1 LNYTMKSRI
10 TRQFSLLALA
20 LLALLAIA
28 RSLVI
33 VDQTESVFVTE
44 FGRPIRLIE
53 QPGLHFKWAHQSARA
68 FDRRLQLDT
77 PPAREMLTRDKKNL
91 EIAWYV
97 SWRIADVDRFLRTVR
112 TVPDAQTRLE
122 DMTASVLAA
131 ELGVHDLAGL
141 VNVGDRSL
149 LDTMMSD
156 LTARVGEQ
164 AAREYGLDV
173 AAVRLRRLNYPE
185 EVRSAVFE
193 QIRSE
198 RQRVA
203 AATRAEGE
211 SQARVIKSAADRERA
226 GVIAA
231 AESDAA
237 RTIGQGEAQA
247 ARIAN
252 EAHAADPA
260 FYQFLKSLE
269 TYRAALDSKTT
280 LVLSADSSFLR
291 LLTQGVTDPGPSKPP
306 NSREQAS
313 EPMVN
318 ATAAEPAGSSF
329 RSIKGA
335 PRLHAP
341 GQAGPKQEQKP

>member
-1 LNYTMKSRI
+1 MKAFMSR
-10 TRQFSLLALA
+10 RSVLMALS
-20 LLALLAIA
+20 LLALLATI

-44 FGRPIRLIE
+44 FGRPVRLIE
-53 QPGLHFKWAHQSARA
+53 RPGLHWKWPFQSARA

-97 SWRIADVDRFLRTVR
+97 SWRIADVEKFLRTVR
-112 TVPDAQTRLE
+112 TVPDAKARLE
-122 DMTASVLAA
+122 DMAASVLAA

-141 VNVGDRSL
+141 VNVGGRSQ
-149 LDTMMSD
+149 LDTMMNA
-156 LTARVGEQ
+156 LTQRVGEQ
-164 AAREYGLDV
+164 AGGEYGVEV

-211 SQARVIKSAADRERA
+211 SQARVIKSASDRERA
-226 GVIAA
+226 ALIAA

-237 RTIGQGEAQA
+237 RTIGEGEAQA

-252 EAHAADPA
+252 EAQAADPG
-260 FYQFLKSLE
+260 FYQFLKTLE

-291 LLTQGVTDPGPSKPP
+291 LLTQGVPDPANPKHP
-306 NSREQAS
+306 NSRSASGEPVETATSTERGGAALQA
-313 EPMVN
+313 VN
-318 ATAAEPAGSSF
+318 GIRGRDARATTGTKE
-329 RSIKGA
+329 
-335 PRLHAP
+335 
-341 GQAGPKQEQKP
+341 EQKP

>member
-1 LNYTMKSRI
+1 MRLPLI
-10 TRQFSLLALA
+10 TKIVVISLSLLG
-20 LLALLAIA
+20 LLAIT

-44 FGRPIRLIE
+44 FGRPVRLIE
-53 QPGLHFKWAHQSARA
+53 RPGLHFKWPFQSARA

-97 SWRIADVDRFLRTVR
+97 SWRIADVEKFLRTVR
-112 TVPDAQTRLE
+112 TVPDAKARLE
-122 DMTASVLAA
+122 DMAASVLAA

-141 VNVGDRSL
+141 VNVGGRSQ
-149 LDTMMSD
+149 LDTMMNA
-156 LTARVGEQ
+156 LTQRVGEQ
-164 AAREYGLDV
+164 AGGEYGVEV

-226 GVIAA
+226 ALVAA

-237 RTIGQGEAQA
+237 RTIGEGEAQA

-252 EAHAADPA
+252 EAQAADPG
-260 FYQFLKSLE
+260 FYQFLKTLE

-291 LLTQGVTDPGPSKPP
+291 LLTQGVPDPANPKHP
-306 NSREQAS
+306 NSRSAS
-313 EPMVN
+313 GAPV
-318 ATAAEPAGSSF
+318 ATATSTERG
-329 RSIKGA
+329 GA
-335 PRLHAP
+335 ALQAVNGIRGRDAHATT
-341 GQAGPKQEQKP
+341 GTKEEQKP